1 MYCQHCGAESTQGL
15 NYCNRCGGQ
24 IGALTQAQP
33 REVGHAL
40 RPGVAWAAGVS
51 MFLVVM
57 AGIGATVSLVESLA
71 RNGARPE
78 PLVIIMMCGSLTVL
92 GSLFILTRFWMRL
105 LSLGKSAHTDAP
117 PLFQR
122 APHTNELGQPRPFA
136 SLHDAPAPSVTGH
149 TTRTLEH
156 AKRK

>member
-24 IGALTQAQP
+24 IGAISQPAP
-33 REVGHAL
+33 REVGHQL
-40 RPGVAWAAGVS
+40 TTGTAWAAGVS

-57 AGIGATVSLVESLA
+57 AGIGATVSLVDSLA
-71 RNGARPE
+71 RSGVRPE
-78 PLVIIMMCGSLTVL
+78 PLVLIMMCGSITVL
-92 GSLFILTRFWMRL
+92 GSLFMLTRFWMRL
-105 LSLGKSAHTDAP
+105 LSLGKSAPADAP

-122 APHTNELGQPRPFA
+122 ASHTNELGPPQPFA
-136 SLHDAPAPSVTGH
+136 SLHDAPIPSVTEQ